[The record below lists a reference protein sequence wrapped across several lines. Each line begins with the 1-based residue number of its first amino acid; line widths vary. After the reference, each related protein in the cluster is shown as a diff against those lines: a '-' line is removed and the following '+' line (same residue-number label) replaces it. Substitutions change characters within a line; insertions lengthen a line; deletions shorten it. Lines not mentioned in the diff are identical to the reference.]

1 VRDVLLAADRDDI
14 VDAAQ
19 LVVSELVTNAILHT
33 ATPIELFARVDADG
47 LLVEVSDGSTT
58 PPTERAHAA
67 LAGTGRGL
75 TLIHD
80 LSAGW
85 GVRDLPNGK
94 VVWACITTSQEAA
107 AHREVVLAPTL
118 RDLDLASVNET
129 QSLDVPGSPVP
140 RGVGLAPSSADL
152 AVVLRN
158 LPLLMH
164 VAWHEHA
171 ETMLREYLLSR
182 LELDE
187 AVALTEHAL
196 ASAVM
201 ALLHEQVPSPELP
214 GGASTLDEVTEL
226 LTSVVEPAATLRVGR
241 LRIPAETVAG
251 FEVLDQL
258 MDAAIVLA
266 EADELLAAP
275 MQPELRELRRW
286 LCGQVASQSV
296 GAEPVP
302 WSPPPAILPAPGTGV
317 LPADWDRAPVDRSTK
332 ALVAADDTNRIIAVS
347 APALALLGYDEPGE
361 LVGQRLLALIPSR
374 FHQGHLAGFTLHLTQ
389 GRAPLIGTA
398 AIVPFVRAD
407 GTETDLELL
416 VEALSTTN
424 GRRVFVA
431 TLRPPT

>member
-1 VRDVLLAADRDDI
+1 MRDLLLAADRDDI
-14 VDAAQ
+14 LDAAQ

-33 ATPIELFARVDADG
+33 ATPIELFARVDAGG
-47 LLVEVSDGSTT
+47 LLLEVSDGSTT
-58 PPTERAHAA
+58 PPTERDHAA

-75 TLIHD
+75 MLIHD
-80 LSAGW
+80 LSGGW
-85 GVRDLPNGK
+85 GVRELPNGK
-94 VVWACITTSQEAA
+94 VVWARITTSQEAA
-107 AHREVVLAPTL
+107 APHEDVHAPTL
-118 RDLDLASVNET
+118 WELSLEPVDEALG
-129 QSLDVPGSPVP
+129 LDVPGSTVP
-140 RGVGLAPSSADL
+140 QGVALAPNPADV
-152 AVVLRN
+152 AVVLQN
-158 LPLLMH
+158 VPLLMH
-164 VAWHEHA
+164 LAWHEHA

-182 LELDE
+182 LEQDE
-187 AVALTEHAL
+187 ALALTEHAV

-201 ALLHEQVPSPELP
+201 ALLHEQVPSPALP
-214 GGASTLDEVTEL
+214 GGASTFDEVTEL
-226 LTSVVEPAATLRVGR
+226 LTSVVEPAVTLRVGQ

-251 FEVLDQL
+251 FEVLDKL

-266 EADELLAAP
+266 EAHELLAAP

-302 WSPPPAILPAPGTGV
+302 WSPPPAALPAPGTGV
-317 LPADWDRAPVDRSTK
+317 LAADWDRDPVDRSTK

-347 APALALLGYDEPGE
+347 APALALLGYDNPGE

-407 GTETDLELL
+407 GTEADLELL
-416 VEALSTTN
+416 VEALPTTN